1 MNVFMKEV
9 AEQPQA
15 LKDTLEANRGNYLSL
30 DLNRPLLFTGMGSS
44 LAAGQLAA
52 LYLNAK
58 GYPAA
63 AVDTSELLHYQIPM
77 LKHYQPIIVSQSGES
92 YEACRLAAQLSEYTA
107 ITNTPQSTLAQGA
120 SQVFYTAA
128 GKEESITATKTFT
141 STAGLLLQLC
151 SQWVNAPLEQ
161 ALFQAVSKLETAI
174 KEEEISSRIG
184 NFLSE
189 DRPLFLLGRGPSV
202 ITSDLGALL
211 LKEAARMQ
219 TESLSLGQFRHGPFE
234 LLADSFQCILFNPK
248 GTTESLNHNFAI
260 EIAELGGKVVYVSD
274 QALTHPN
281 VLSIQLNSIDDFVS
295 PLIYAYVVQMATAAL
310 SQKKG
315 LFLGQATL
323 LSKVTKKE

>member
-1 MNVFMKEV
+1 MFMKEV

-15 LKDTLEANRGNYLSL
+15 LKDTLESNRGNHLSL

-58 GYPAA
+58 GYPALA
-63 AVDTSELLHYQIPM
+63 LDTSELLHYQLPM
-77 LKHYQPIIVSQSGES
+77 LQHYQTIIVSQSGES
-92 YEACRLAAQLSEYTA
+92 FEACQLAAQLKEYTA
-107 ITNTPQSTLAQGA
+107 ITNTPQSTLTSKA
-120 SQVFYTAA
+120 SQVFYTLA
-128 GKEESITATKTFT
+128 GKEEAIAATKTFT

-151 SQWVNAPLEQ
+151 SQWANEPLED
-161 ALFQAVSKLETAI
+161 ALVQAVSGLEAAI
-174 KEEEISSRIG
+174 NEQEIKNQIES
-184 NFLSE
+184 FLSF
-189 DRPLFLLGRGPSV
+189 DQPLFLLGRGPSV

-211 LKEAARMQ
+211 LKEAARMH

-248 GTTESLNHNFAI
+248 GTTTSQNHNFAM
-260 EIAELGGKVVYVSD
+260 EMAELGGKVVYVSD
-274 QALTHPN
+274 QVLTHPM
-281 VLSIQLNSIDDFVS
+281 VLSIQLKSIDEWVS
-295 PLIYAYVVQMATAAL
+295 PLIYCYAAQMATAAL

-323 LSKVTKKE
+323 LSKVTTKE